1 MSYAENMNHFN
12 NMNFAETMNT
22 EKKPMNPE
30 MNQQA
35 NSQDPLFMGDMGVL
49 PLETRRILVHLLS
62 GPYLD
67 GKRHNKLWP
76 ILKRDEDVIRQYLS
90 ELFLELIIDF
100 DSEVAFIRQA
110 DIGDLE
116 VPMLLRRSQ
125 LTFIHSVLLLYLRS
139 KLSQASTQ
147 GERAVVSSEEIQEH
161 LTLFE
166 KDVNTDRAGFNKRV
180 RAAIEKFKENNIL
193 QKIRATE
200 DRYEI
205 SPALKLL
212 FSAEEISSLIKLY
225 QNMNQNTAGAEE
237 HAPELEGSNGNEYD
251 DEDLET

>member
-1 MSYAENMNHFN
+1 MNYGDKNYGDMN
-12 NMNFAETMNT
+12 NG
-22 EKKPMNPE
+22 E
-30 MNQQA
+30 MNNGDKTTQNA
-35 NSQDPLFMGDMGVL
+35 LFNGDMGVL
-49 PLETRRILVHLLS
+49 PVETRRILVHLLT
-62 GPYLD
+62 GPFLD

-76 ILKRDEDVIRQYLS
+76 VLRRDEAVIRQYLS
-90 ELFLELIIDF
+90 ELFLDLIIDF
-100 DSEVAFIRQA
+100 DAEVAFIRQA

-125 LTFIHSVLLLYLRS
+125 LTFIHSVLLLYLRQ
-139 KLSQASTQ
+139 KLSQASSE

-193 QKIRATE
+193 QKIRTA
-200 DRYEI
+200 DNRYEI

-212 FSAEEISSLIKLY
+212 FSAEEITSLIKHY
-225 QNMNQNTAGAEE
+225 QDMNQNRAVTEG
-237 HAPELEGSNGNEYD
+237 HTTELDDSDDSDSNELD
-251 DEDLET
+251 DEYNDEVNEVV